1 MSVEFLGGKRSNDYD
16 TSEIT
21 IVLGHAALLS
31 ANSGDSGRLCASEI
45 GLRAD
50 LKTSQGMPSLARK
63 SINSGV
69 AER

>member
-1 MSVEFLGGKRSNDYD
+1 MSVEFLGGRRSLKSN

-21 IVLGHAALLS
+21 IVLGHAAPLS
-31 ANSGDSGRLCASEI
+31 VNSGDSGRLCASEI

-50 LKTSQGMPSLARK
+50 LQTSQGMPSLARK

-69 AER
+69 AEL